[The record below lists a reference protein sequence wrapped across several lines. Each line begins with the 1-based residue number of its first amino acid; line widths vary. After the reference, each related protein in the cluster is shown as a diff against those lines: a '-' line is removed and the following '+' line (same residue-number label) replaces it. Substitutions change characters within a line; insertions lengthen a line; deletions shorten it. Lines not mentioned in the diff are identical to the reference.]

1 MFVLDLG
8 PLASLDLF
16 TFPFGLRS
24 SRVDW
29 RRGEGDL
36 RKTGDLTPMPALI
49 GEALEALMLLA
60 DGPGGGAM
68 NETSV
73 RPAESNDAPW
83 EASWPCSTPAHSSS
97 MSICSD
103 TAKVELAPAVRR
115 EGDDGVVKVID
126 GLGLLEI

>member
-1 MFVLDLG
+1 
-8 PLASLDLF
+8 
-16 TFPFGLRS
+16 
-24 SRVDW
+24 
-29 RRGEGDL
+29 
-36 RKTGDLTPMPALI
+36 
-49 GEALEALMLLA
+49 
-60 DGPGGGAM
+60 M

-126 GLGLLEI
+126 GLNIIDVIIHTHGRVVVPVLITFL